1 MITECSFI
9 RLFGQEDKEAM
20 FDSYDTIC
28 NLVRIAAGVVDTLK
42 VDKKAMENALSYD
55 LLATDIAYYL
65 VRKGVSTAEMKL

>member
-1 MITECSFI
+1 
-9 RLFGQEDKEAM
+9 M

-42 VDKKAMENALSYD
+42 IDKKAMESALSYD

-65 VRKGVSTAEMKL
+65 VRKGVS